1 MPLYQKTIV
10 AIDPCVES
18 NDLIEKAISITT
30 DKNNITLVHVM
41 EIMCA
46 LPTAPYAPV
55 VLDTSQIESQVKNSA
70 MEHLKALTEKHSL
83 QPNAFKILSGST
95 AAAIKAHAE
104 DNNCDAIII
113 GSHGR
118 HGLGLLLGST
128 SSGVIH
134 GCTCDVLVVRLKE

>member
-1 MPLYQKTIV
+1 MSIYKKTIV

-18 NDLIEKAISITT
+18 SDLIEKAIAVTIS
-30 DKNNITLVHVM
+30 KNNITLVHVM
-41 EIMCA
+41 EVMCA

-55 VLDTSQIESQVKNSA
+55 VLDTSHIESQVKDSSIK
-70 MEHLKALTEKHSL
+70 HLQSLLEKHGL
-83 QPNAFKILSGST
+83 QPDAFKILNGST
-95 AAAIKAHAE
+95 ASTIKTHAE

-128 SSGVIH
+128 ASGVIH
-134 GCTCDVLVVRLKE
+134 GCNCDVLVVRLKT

>member
-1 MPLYQKTIV
+1 MSLYNKTIV
-10 AIDPCVES
+10 AIDPCIES
-18 NDLIEKAISITT
+18 DDLIQKAIAITT

-55 VLDTSQIESQVKNSA
+55 VMDTSQIESQVKSSA
-70 MEHLKALTEKHSL
+70 TEHLKSLLEKYQL
-83 QPNAFKILSGST
+83 QADAFCILSGST
-95 AAAIKAHAE
+95 AAEIKNHAA
-104 DNNCDAIII
+104 DNNCDAIVI

-134 GCTCDVLVVRLKE
+134 GCGCDVLVVRLKT

>member
-1 MPLYQKTIV
+1 MSIYQKSIV

-18 NDLIEKAISITT
+18 SDLIEKAIAVTS
-30 DKNNITLVHVM
+30 DKSNITLVHVM
-41 EIMCA
+41 EVMCA

-55 VLDTSQIESQVKNSA
+55 VLDTSQIESQVKNSSI
-70 MEHLKALTEKHSL
+70 EHLKALIDKHGLAS
-83 QPNAFKILSGST
+83 NAYKILNGST
-95 AAAIKAHAE
+95 AATIKAHAE
-104 DNNCDAIII
+104 ENDCDAIII

-134 GCTCDVLVVRLKE
+134 GCHCDVLVVRLKP

>member
-1 MPLYQKTIV
+1 MSLYNKTIV

-18 NDLIEKAISITT
+18 DDLIQKAIAITSN
-30 DKNNITLVHVM
+30 KNNITLVHVM

-55 VLDTSQIESQVKNSA
+55 VIDTSQIESQVRSSA
-70 MEHLKALTEKHSL
+70 IEHLKSLLEKHQL
-83 QPNAFKILSGST
+83 QADAFSILSGST
-95 AAAIKAHAE
+95 AAEIKNHAA
-104 DNNCDAIII
+104 NNDCDAIVI

-118 HGLGLLLGST
+118 HGFSLLLGST

-134 GCTCDVLVVRLKE
+134 GCGCDVLVVRLKV